1 MNYIVYCLILS
12 ILQSVLF
19 FEKQFGISVIIFASI
34 ALIFMVKILYQKEKV
49 KNKKAFILI
58 VPIVLLS
65 STYAIWNNQFFAVFN
80 ILAVMGL
87 FAFMVYLVTNEEN
100 IINFKNIVSNVFLI
114 IFKPI
119 IFLNKPINEI
129 SNIFSRYTK
138 DKERTRTITRVILG
152 IILAIPVVFVV
163 VGLLNS
169 ADIVFSD
176 ITGKF
181 GLQLT
186 NVFNQSFIFRII
198 LIVLAFLYFG
208 GYLYNIF
215 EKNVKT
221 KETFEIIERKS
232 ILDNVTI
239 QTVTTILNVI
249 YLLFCSIQFS
259 YLFMK
264 IGGTNF
270 DYAEY
275 ARSGFFQLMAVTFI
289 NFIVIIV
296 SNVNK
301 SVCSNRAIIYK
312 KVMNIL
318 LCIFTFIIL
327 ISAFYRMRLYELEYG
342 YTTLRLFVY
351 IILGTEAVLTI
362 PTVMYILNTR
372 IPLLK
377 YCLVI
382 IITVYTAINFI
393 NMDEVIAKRNVDRY
407 FETGKIDIEYLV
419 NNLSIDAAP
428 QIHRLLE
435 SNDYEIKSRVYE
447 YFKDIKHYTQ
457 TASPFEFNF
466 YKYKVKNLM

>member
-1 MNYIVYCLILS
+1 V
-12 ILQSVLF
+12 V
-19 FEKQFGISVIIFASI
+19 FAV
-34 ALIFMVKILYQKEKV
+34 IFMVKILYKKEKV

-80 ILAVMGL
+80 ILVTFGL

-100 IINFKNIVSNVFLI
+100 TIDFKNIVFNVFLI

-129 SNIFSRYTK
+129 SDIFSKYTK
-138 DKERTRTITRVILG
+138 DKERTRTITRIVLG
-152 IILAIPVVFVV
+152 IVLAIPVVFVV

-181 GLQLT
+181 GIQLT
-186 NVFNQSFIFRII
+186 NVFNESFIFRII

-208 GYLYNIF
+208 GYVYNIF
-215 EKNVKT
+215 ERNT
-221 KETFEIIERKS
+221 KKQETLEIIERKS
-232 ILDNVTI
+232 ILDNITI
-239 QTVTTILNVI
+239 QTVTTILNII
-249 YLLFCSIQFS
+249 YLLFCIIQFS

-270 DYAEY
+270 DYADY

-301 SVCSNRAIIYK
+301 SVCSNKAITYK

-362 PTVMYILNTR
+362 PTVMYILNTKV
-372 IPLLK
+372 PLLK
-377 YCLVI
+377 CCLAI
-382 IITVYTAINFI
+382 IITVYTVINFI
-393 NMDEVIAKRNVDRY
+393 NMDNIIADRNVDRY
-407 FETGKIDIEYLV
+407 FETGRIDIEYLV
-419 NNLSIDAAP
+419 NGLSIDAAP
-428 QIHRLLE
+428 QIYRLLG
-435 SNDYEIKSRVYE
+435 SSDNDIKSKVYE
-447 YFKDIKHYTQ
+447 YFKNIDQHTQ
-457 TASPFEFNF
+457 TTSLFEFNF
-466 YKYKVKNLM
+466 YKYKVKNLNY